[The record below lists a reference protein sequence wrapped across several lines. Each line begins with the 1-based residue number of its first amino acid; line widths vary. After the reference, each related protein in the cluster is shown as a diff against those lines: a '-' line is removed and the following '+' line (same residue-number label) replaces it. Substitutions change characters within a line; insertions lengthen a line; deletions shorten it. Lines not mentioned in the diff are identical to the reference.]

1 MQNILE
7 PRKIKS
13 ITKPDVNFHIPSFQR
28 GYRWDTSQ
36 VNDLME
42 DLNEFLEE
50 KKSGETYCLQP
61 IVVKD
66 KDGKW
71 EVIDGQQRLTT
82 IFILLHRLSKNNPII
97 KPFSIDYET
106 RDDISNFVEKLNG
119 DLNNSNIDYYHVS
132 NAYKVIDEWFQ
143 KKDDTTLEH
152 KLWICLMD
160 EVELIWYQINDDTN
174 PIDVFTRLNVGKIP
188 LTSSELV
195 KALFLSSDNL
205 KTSTSNF
212 TNQNEV
218 YLKQLEISGEWD
230 RIEYGLQEPNFW
242 AFISKGS
249 TAYQTR
255 IDFILEL
262 VSKAKKA
269 NKDDNYATFRF
280 FHKRITNRKKDD
292 VELSKFNER
301 RKTIIDEEWSLIKD
315 CYNTLFDWYNNHE
328 YYHLIGYLISSGVS
342 INDIYVDYKSS
353 DKRKFKNLLTQKIK
367 DGLEGVQLQNLQY
380 GANNKELHKVLT
392 LFNVISTLNI
402 NDDNIRFPFVKLN
415 NQNITWS
422 LEHIHAQNSEQL
434 NKSEYK
440 EWLSDHKNALIQKN
454 SSNYSKLISEID
466 DFINEIETSGNRNIN
481 EIQFNELFRRI
492 IEEFTSK
499 DDVERELHDISNMAL
514 LDKDANSSLNNSVF
528 EVKRSIIIKLEKE
541 GVYIPISTRNVFLKY
556 YSETP
561 KHLGYWTRED
571 RESYVKAIEEIVNP
585 YLKLEEDE
593 SNK

>member
-13 ITKPDVNFHIPSFQR
+13 ITKPDVNFHIPSYQR

-36 VNDLME
+36 VNDLLE
-42 DLNEFLEE
+42 DLNEFQEE
-50 KKSGETYCLQP
+50 KKPGETYCLQP

-97 KPFSIDYET
+97 RPFSIDYET
-106 RDDISNFVEKLNG
+106 RDNISNFVETLNG
-119 DLNNSNIDYYHVS
+119 ELNNSNIDFYHVS

-143 KKDDTTLEH
+143 KKDDATLEH

-160 EVELIWYQINDDTN
+160 DVELIWYQINDDTN

-205 KTSTSNF
+205 KSSNSTSTSSS
-212 TNQNEV
+212 QNEI

-249 TAYQTR
+249 TVYQTR

-269 NKDDNYATFRF
+269 TKDDNYATFRF
-280 FHKRITNRKKDD
+280 FHKRITNKKKDAA
-292 VELSKFNER
+292 ELTKLSQE
-301 RKTIIDEEWSLIKD
+301 RKTIIDEEWNLIKD
-315 CYNTLFDWYNNHE
+315 CYNTLYDWYNNHE

-342 INDIYVDYKSS
+342 VNDIYLDYKSS
-353 DKRKFKNLLTQKIK
+353 DKREFKNLLTQKIK
-367 DGLEGVQLQNLQY
+367 DGLQGVRLQNLQY
-380 GANNKELHKVLT
+380 GANNRELHKVLT

-402 NDDNIRFPFVKLN
+402 NDENIRFPFVKLN

-440 EWLSDHKNALIQKN
+440 EWLLDHKNALVKKD
-454 SSNYSKLISEID
+454 SNIYSNLISEID
-466 DFINEIETSGNRNIN
+466 DFTIEIETSGNRNIN
-481 EIQFNELFRRI
+481 EIQFDDLFKRV

-571 RESYVKAIEEIVNP
+571 RESYVNAIEEVVNP
-585 YLKLEEDE
+585 FLKLEEDE
-593 SNK
+593 